1 VATAALGGTSQT
13 LVAATVAVTDAE
25 FSATTA
31 IHPNPISVVTPGLVL
46 PAWRVAQLPLE
57 PHAAPSVDAAMLTTV
72 MGRLAD
78 DLTRARFGVPNRQ
91 SSECPHQ
98 YAAQQG
104 RRQDHQSGFH

>member
-1 VATAALGGTSQT
+1 MTATALGGASQP
-13 LVAATVAVTDAE
+13 LAAATVAATDAE
-25 FSATTA
+25 FGAATA
-31 IHPNPISVVTPGLVL
+31 IHPNPVSVVTPGLVL

-78 DLTRARFGVPNRQ
+78 DLTRARFGIPNRQ